1 MRGYAYYNGK
11 IGQCDEISIPLTDRI
26 IYFGDGVYDLMIGHD
41 GGIFMAD
48 EHLNRL
54 RSNMD
59 ALHIEYPADKDRLYD
74 LIYRLVLLSGY
85 KSYSIYIS
93 VSRDGEDREH
103 SYKSSRAANLLII
116 IREFSLSEDVPLS
129 LITEEDKRYRYCN
142 IKTVNLL
149 PAVIYSTKADSYGC
163 DEAVLHRGG
172 TVTECAHSNVFIL
185 KGGRLITHP
194 KCELILPGIT
204 RELLIETARGMEIPA
219 DERPFSL
226 GELFSA
232 DEIIVTSTTK
242 LIRRTDAIDGVSVG
256 KKDKTVA
263 VALERAVREKYLKM

>member
-11 IGQCDEISIPLTDRI
+11 VGQCDEISIPLTDRI
-26 IYFGDGVYDLMIGHD
+26 IYFGDGVYDVMIGHD
-41 GGIFMAD
+41 GGIFMVW
-48 EHLNRL
+48 EHLCRL

-74 LIYRLVLLSGY
+74 LICRLILLSGY

-93 VSRDGEDREH
+93 VSRDSEEREH
-103 SYKSSRAANLLII
+103 SYRNSRAANLLII
-116 IREFSLSEDVPLS
+116 IKEFSLPDGAALS
-129 LITEEDKRYRYCN
+129 LITEEDKRYGYCN

-149 PAVIYSTKADSYGC
+149 PAVLYSTKAEAYGC

-204 RELLIETARGMEIPA
+204 RELLIGTAKEMGIST

-242 LIRRTDAIDGVSVG
+242 LVRHTTAIDGLDVG
-256 KKDKTVA
+256 GKDKTSVE
-263 VALERAVREKYLKM
+263 ALEHAVKEKYLNM